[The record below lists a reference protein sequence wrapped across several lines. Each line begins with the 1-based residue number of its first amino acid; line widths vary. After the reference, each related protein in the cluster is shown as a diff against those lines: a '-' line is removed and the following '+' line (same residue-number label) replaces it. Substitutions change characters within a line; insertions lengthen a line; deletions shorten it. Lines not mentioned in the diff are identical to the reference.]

1 MNRSQTTNN
10 DFAKIAKAVL
20 KGVIAALIFIAA
32 IVMIAAFIIA
42 KLGAGINYVTYIST
56 TLMGLG
62 SMLGGYVSAKKR
74 SEAGLITGLATG
86 VIVFFIIALIS
97 LVVTGG
103 GIGTVF
109 FIRLAICAL
118 AAAISGILAVNS
130 SEQQKI
136 V

>member
-32 IVMIAAFIIA
+32 TVMIAAFIIA

-118 AAAISGILAVNS
+118 AAAISGIFAVNS

>member
-1 MNRSQTTNN
+1 MSKDQTANI

-20 KGVIAALIFIAA
+20 RGVIAALIFIAA
-32 IVMIAAFIIA
+32 TVIIAAFIIA
-42 KLGAGINYVTYIST
+42 KLGSGVNFVTCVST
-56 TLMGLG
+56 ALMGLG

-74 SEAGLITGLATG
+74 GEAGLITGMATG
-86 VIVFFIIALIS
+86 VTVFFIIALIS
-97 LVVTGG
+97 LTVTGG

-118 AAAISGILAVNS
+118 AAAISGIFAVNS
-130 SEQQKI
+130 PERQKI

>member
-1 MNRSQTTNN
+1 MSKNQTANT

-20 KGVIAALIFIAA
+20 RGVIAALIFIAA
-32 IVMIAAFIIA
+32 TVIIAAFIIA
-42 KLGAGINYVTYIST
+42 KLGSGVNFVTYVST
-56 TLMGLG
+56 ALMGLG

-74 SEAGLITGLATG
+74 GEAGLITGTATG

-97 LVVTGG
+97 LTVTGG

-118 AAAISGILAVNS
+118 AAAISGIFAVNS